1 MIRKLFNLKN
11 LVFLSSIFIT
21 VVAEIYS
28 IYGLSKL
35 FSGHKNSVIIMAI
48 SLAFGKIIVASL
60 LKLQWNNI
68 ELLRKIYLL
77 TALVVLSLITS
88 LGIYGF
94 LSDGYQTTKRKDD
107 YVQTKIELVR
117 KKKSYFEENSN
128 QIKTELLSVNKSVED
143 LRKSLSTDNQTQQV
157 IKGQL
162 ITNIVSSNKTG
173 VQKQIDVALLNK
185 DKLEQRLLSYSD
197 SIQTFDLR
205 IIELEQ
211 SSDVASELGPLKF
224 VSSLSGLE
232 MDRVVNYFL
241 LFLIFV
247 FDPLALVLLW
257 SYFSIKN
264 KPVEEVT
271 DIPSENKNEVIL
283 SEEIAE
289 PQVVV
294 ENKKPRKVTKTLGR
308 PRKQKNEEIN
318 NLIDSVINPSV
329 ETVEKPVEVIEA
341 PPIKPKPPRTK
352 RVLKNDLNPKVVQKL
367 DQALEEDKK
376 KV

>member
-1 MIRKLFNLKN
+1 MKKLFNLKN

>member
-1 MIRKLFNLKN
+1 MKKLFNLKN
-11 LVFLSSIFIT
+11 LVFISSIFIT

-224 VSSLSGLE
+224 VSSL
-232 MDRVVNYFL
+232 
-241 LFLIFV
+241 
-247 FDPLALVLLW
+247 
-257 SYFSIKN
+257 
-264 KPVEEVT
+264 
-271 DIPSENKNEVIL
+271 
-283 SEEIAE
+283 
-289 PQVVV
+289 
-294 ENKKPRKVTKTLGR
+294 
-308 PRKQKNEEIN
+308 
-318 NLIDSVINPSV
+318 
-329 ETVEKPVEVIEA
+329 
-341 PPIKPKPPRTK
+341 
-352 RVLKNDLNPKVVQKL
+352 
-367 DQALEEDKK
+367 
-376 KV
+376 

>member
-1 MIRKLFNLKN
+1 MIGKLFNLKN

>member
-1 MIRKLFNLKN
+1 MKKLFNLKN
-11 LVFLSSIFIT
+11 LVFISSIFIT

>member
-1 MIRKLFNLKN
+1 MKKLFNLKN
-11 LVFLSSIFIT
+11 LVFISSIFIT

-88 LGIYGF
+88 LDIYGF